1 MFCLSK
7 ILNKYPV
14 IEKIMKI
21 AEILLEYQRDVTAKN
36 MGVQL
41 LIALTKDSG
50 NLPHQLSPFRSGF
63 KDDPVSR
70 INQFMAI
77 PETSKLIDTFINDIL
92 EYIESKDPTQNKQYT
107 QWLARVYSKGGLKIE
122 DMNRQNILGLY
133 DAGKRRGMINPEHT
147 DINKFK
153 SYRDFEDA
161 IIPYDLSAKLW
172 ASDKQKKMDKGKS
185 KEVYKDANVRIIVT
199 EDEAAACYYGQGTR
213 WCTAGDSNN
222 QFDNYNSSGKLYIML
237 PKSPAYPGEKY
248 QLHFP
253 DSQFMDPKDDPI
265 DIRELLE
272 KRFPNTLE
280 FFKKVEPTIEKM
292 VVFASDEI
300 LQKLLNEIR
309 EIVYD
314 YVSNKIGEWEDHDDY
329 YHKWLTDNGYATD
342 DGDIDWDKVYD
353 DNHGY
358 TDYNDDARDFY
369 NNATEVVSMTPE
381 YLRQSAQDFT
391 RGVRD
396 AVYNLVIVP
405 SILADEA
412 KSLMGKSDY
421 GLTDFINY
429 DIKIEQKGGIVKASK
444 W

>member
-1 MFCLSK
+1 
-7 ILNKYPV
+7 
-14 IEKIMKI
+14 MKI
-21 AEILLEYQRDVTAKN
+21 TEILLEYRRDVTAKN
-36 MGVQL
+36 FGVK
-41 LIALTKDSG
+41 LILAIARDVG
-50 NLPHQLSPFRSGF
+50 HLPPLPTDLEYLRGVTVDRLQ
-63 KDDPVSR
+63 KWIDDPDYSYQATDL
-70 INQFMAI
+70 INA
-77 PETSKLIDTFINDIL
+77 IL
-92 EYIESKDPTQNKQYT
+92 EAIESKDPTQNKQYT
-107 QWLARVYSKGGLKIE
+107 QWLAKIYSNGGLKFE
-122 DMNRQNILGLY
+122 DINRHNLLGLY
-133 DAGKRRGMINPEHT
+133 VIAKRRQMINPEHA

-153 SYRDFEDA
+153 TYKDFEKA
-161 IIPYDLSAKLW
+161 IFPYDLTNKLR
-172 ASDKQKKMDKGKS
+172 ADDEKKVVNKGKS
-185 KEVYKDANVRIIVT
+185 KEVYKDANVRIIVP
-199 EDEAAACYYGQGTR
+199 EDEAASCYYGQGTI
-213 WCTAGDSNN
+213 WCTATTDPDTDNYFDTFNN
-222 QFDNYNSSGKLYIML
+222 QGKLYIML
-237 PKSPAYPGEKY
+237 PKQPKHNGEKY
-248 QLHFP
+248 QLHFST
-253 DSQFMDPKDDPI
+253 DQFVDENDDPI

-272 KRFPNTLE
+272 KGFPNTLE

-292 VVFASDEI
+292 VVFAPDEI

-314 YVSNKIGEWEDHDDY
+314 YVSDKISEWEAQDDY
-329 YHKWLTDNGYATD
+329 YHKWQTDNGYATD
-342 DGDIDWDKVYD
+342 DGDIDWDKVND